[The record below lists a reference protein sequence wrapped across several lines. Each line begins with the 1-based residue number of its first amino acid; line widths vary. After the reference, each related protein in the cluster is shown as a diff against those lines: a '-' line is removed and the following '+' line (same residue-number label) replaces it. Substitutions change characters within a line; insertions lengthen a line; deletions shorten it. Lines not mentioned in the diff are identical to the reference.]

1 MQCNETTEEGS
12 EDLDEG
18 GEEGESS
25 QSKKEGESSQ
35 SKKVDESRQSK
46 REVRRTCTEK
56 CEGLVW
62 VCCLSDVGLPFS
74 LFLAVSLTCREF
86 WGGDWRSKYE
96 MHCRLDLKFG

>member
-1 MQCNETTEEGS
+1 MIHRPAAPMLFLPPLLLQPPLTTADQQSCTYSSCRNKAGTEEGS

-18 GEEGESS
+18 GE
-25 QSKKEGESSQ
+25 EGESSQ

-62 VCCLSDVGLPFS
+62 V
-74 LFLAVSLTCREF
+74 
-86 WGGDWRSKYE
+86 
-96 MHCRLDLKFG
+96 